1 MIDSATIKEIM
12 QVLAPGDRVY
22 CRLDGPVTVRYVTRV
37 LPDGVLTEEG
47 ELLFSDYQ
55 RIWWLTPIGAR
66 KEKSNA

>member
-37 LPDGVLTEEG
+37 LADGVLTPEG
-47 ELLFSDYQ
+47 ELLFDDYR
-55 RIWWLTPIGAR
+55 RIWWLTSIAAAERREP
-66 KEKSNA
+66 